1 MRRIASPI
9 QRAWLTRF
17 KRAAFHQR
25 IAPAAQRRDVHVDP
39 VVPPVDRFGGEIEE
53 RTLVGRKHGGEQTR
67 VLAFEDMFV
76 VKNKWLVEFDQFF
89 GADQVSFGAGE
100 RRLLH
105 AQRNGGAI
113 DARD

>member
-1 MRRIASPI
+1 
-9 QRAWLTRF
+9 
-17 KRAAFHQR
+17 
-25 IAPAAQRRDVHVDP
+25 
-39 VVPPVDRFGGEIEE
+39 
-53 RTLVGRKHGGEQTR
+53 
-67 VLAFEDMFV
+67 MFV